1 MFEMVRVGKTIANLR
16 EEKKLTQKMLAKIL
30 NMSPSNIS
38 NYENETYWPNLDTI
52 SKLADLF
59 NVTTDY
65 LLGRT
70 DYRCPPETLEN
81 YITSDYTIHDI
92 VNTLLTLDEGSRDA
106 VAKYVNFLKENQSKS

>member
-1 MFEMVRVGKTIANLR
+1 MEKVGKRIANLR
-16 EEKKLTQKMLAKIL
+16 QEKKLTQKTLAKIL

-38 NYENETYWPNLDTI
+38 NYESETYWPNLDTI

-70 DYRCPPETLEN
+70 DYRCSPETLEN
-81 YITSDYTIHDI
+81 YVSSDYTVQDI

-106 VAKYVNFLKENQSKS
+106 VAKYVNFLEKSQKNE